1 MTGEPRVRSLT
12 SPVLRTL
19 LCAFV
24 LVLLAAP
31 AAQAVTRTVLAVDPA
46 GDGPRPGRDIT
57 GVRAHWDSA
66 GSLVVTV
73 AFAGAV
79 QTADRAQITANA
91 RAADGR
97 NCLLQSQ
104 ETYLLLSGYT
114 GPATGDDRG
123 FGIGSPGWLSL
134 DVMRVRSDDGK
145 SVTLLLDDPRIG
157 EYDLGCVDIRLSADG
172 DAVDAVDPVFFA
184 DGTDTDGDGVVDGKD
199 ACPQAPGTGAD
210 GCAQDP
216 AGTSGTASLA
226 PLPTERYGP
235 PPSRISMSTRRC
247 VVPKLIGAPLDVVR
261 RWLPLVGCRAGRVTR
276 RVRRGDRG
284 RWVVLRQS
292 NKPGAKHVRGT
303 RVSLVVVRRP
313 ATVRTS
319 AAGPATSPLR

>member
-1 MTGEPRVRSLT
+1 MRPSRWSVSWA
-12 SPVLRTL
+12 V
-19 LCAFV
+19 LCAFA

-31 AAQAVTRTVLAVDPA
+31 AAQAVTRTVLAVDPT

-79 QTADRAQITANA
+79 ATADRAQITANA
-91 RAADGR
+91 RAANGR
-97 NCLLQSQ
+97 DCLLQSQ

-114 GPATGDDRG
+114 GPATSDDRG

-172 DAVDAVDPVFFA
+172 NAVDAVDPVFFA

-199 ACPQAPGTGAD
+199 ACPQTSGTKAD
-210 GCAQDP
+210 GCPETQ
-216 AGTSGTASLA
+216 SGTRSTELA
-226 PLPTERYGP
+226 PLPTERFGP
-235 PPSRISMSTRRC
+235 PPSRIRLSMRRC
-247 VVPKLIGAPLDVVR
+247 VVPKLTRAPLDVVR
-261 RWLPLVGCRAGRVTR
+261 RWLPLVDCRVGKVKK

-284 RWVVLRQS
+284 RWVVLKQS
-292 NKPGAKHVRGT
+292 AKPGARHVRGT
-303 RVSLVVVRRP
+303 KVDLVVVRRP
-313 ATVRTS
+313 ALKRKPAAERS
-319 AAGPATSPLR
+319 ATARG